1 MKSIGIGVTN
11 GFMAERFM
19 PGLFDELTDARLPI
33 DDAHIELFEE
43 FDCGDDANKV
53 MATLVDKV
61 DWREEKIT
69 LFGKSYLQPRLFAW
83 YGDERANY
91 QYSGI
96 TLSPLAWIDEL
107 NHIKQRVSAHCGA
120 QFNSVLLNYYRDHR
134 DSMGMHADDEREL
147 GREPIIASLS
157 FGATRVLKLKHKSR
171 KDLKPLR
178 IPLHSSTLM
187 VMRGKTQQ
195 HWKHGID
202 KLSTPCGPRL
212 NLTFRQIF

>member
-1 MKSIGIGVTN
+1 
-11 GFMAERFM
+11 MA
-19 PGLFDELTDARLPI
+19 GLFSEQTDALLPI

-43 FDCGDDANKV
+43 FDCGAEASTT
-53 MATLVDKV
+53 MALLIDKV
-61 DWREEKIT
+61 DWREESIT

-83 YGDERANY
+83 YGDAQASY

-107 NHIKQRVSAHCGA
+107 SAIKKRVSEHCEA
-120 QFNSVLLNYYRDHR
+120 DFNSVLLNYYRDHR
-134 DSMGMHADDEREL
+134 DSMGMHADDEKEL
-147 GREPIIASLS
+147 GREPVIASLS
-157 FGATRVLKLKHKSR
+157 FGTTRTLKLKHKHR

-178 IPLHSSTLM
+178 IPLRSSSLL

-195 HWKHGID
+195 HWKHGVD
-202 KLSTPCGPRL
+202 KLSVPCGPRL